1 MPKKRTV
8 EAAVKEIV
16 AEHFMVADECA
27 VTPGTRFRE
36 DLDADSLDI
45 VELAMLLEEAFDIET
60 SDEDADRLTT
70 VEAAVEL
77 VEEKM
82 AALKIAIVDQLPAV
96 ADA

>member
-16 AEHFMVADECA
+16 AEHFMTDECA

-45 VELAMLLEEAFDIET
+45 IELAMLLEEAFDIET

-70 VEAAVEL
+70 VEAAVKL

>member
-16 AEHFMVADECA
+16 AEHFMTDEHA
-27 VTPGTRFRE
+27 VTPGTRFRQ

-45 VELAMLLEEAFDIET
+45 IELAMLLEEAFDIET

-70 VEAAVEL
+70 VEAAVKL